1 MQKEGSR
8 RMPPGS
14 DVERKAMHATSMSG
28 NCCSLATQCHK
39 PELLCVSRP
48 QHQSVLMSAPN
59 LRHSQ
64 LPNVPSSQGLG
75 NIRNAPFLELDK
87 FEGCDPSCAALGS
100 AFPLLLPS
108 WSLASILGDILG
120 GCAGDVHFGDH
131 KHFCSG
137 SAPLG

>member
-1 MQKEGSR
+1 MCRTQQVLQKK
-8 RMPPGS
+8 PGMAHE
-14 DVERKAMHATSMSG
+14 DDCCPWCVEISATSVLEMP
-28 NCCSLATQCHK
+28 AV
-39 PELLCVSRP
+39 LCGV
-48 QHQSVLMSAPN
+48 

-131 KHFCSG
+131 KRFCSG